1 MLHFLPAPLRGLLA
15 SLLLGANI
23 AFWASLLFPLTLL
36 KLLLPFTRIRLAL
49 GRALAWIAE
58 GWISCNKCWMDL
70 VQRTRWHVSGGER
83 LQRTG
88 SYLITSNHQSWVDIL
103 VLQYQ
108 LNRRIPLMRFFL
120 KKELLYVPVMGLA
133 WWALDFPF
141 MQRHSKAYLA
151 RHPEQR
157 GKDLQT
163 TRQACARFSRIPV
176 AITNF
181 LEGSRFTQA
190 GHDAQQSPYR
200 HLLKPRAGGIAFVI
214 DAMGEQLRTLVNV
227 TIHYPDGRPSFWDL
241 LCGRVKQVVVRLE
254 ELDIPRQ
261 FIGRNYEQDAQYRA
275 EFQLW
280 VNQLWQRKDALL
292 GQLQQQFPA
301 RSASAGG
308 KG

>member
-1 MLHFLPAPLRGLLA
+1 MLHFLPATLRGILA

-23 AFWASLLFPLTLL
+23 AFWAVLLFPLTLV
-36 KLLLPFTRIRLAL
+36 KLLLPVQGIRLAL

-58 GWISCNKCWMDL
+58 GWISCNKAWMDL
-70 VQRTRWHVSGGER
+70 VQRTRWHVSGGQGLR
-83 LQRTG
+83 KDA

-120 KKELLYVPVMGLA
+120 KKELLLVPVMGLA

-141 MQRHSKAYLA
+141 MKRYSKAYLA
-151 RHPEQR
+151 RHPEKR
-157 GKDLQT
+157 GKDLET
-163 TRQACARFSRIPV
+163 TRRACAKFRQIPV

-181 LEGSRFTQA
+181 LEGTRFTPA
-190 GHDAQQSPYR
+190 GHQAQQSPFQ

-214 DAMGEQLRTLVNV
+214 DAMGEQLKTLVNV

-241 LCGRVKQVVVRLE
+241 LCGRMRQVVVRLE
-254 ELDIPRQ
+254 EIQIPRQ
-261 FIGRNYEQDAQYRA
+261 FLGRNYEQDPAYRA
-275 EFQLW
+275 EFQRW
-280 VNQLWQRKDALL
+280 VNQLWLRKDALL

-301 RSASAGG
+301 SRRA
-308 KG
+308 